1 MVKKKTKKVNLNSIR
16 NQIDAVDQSIL
27 RSLSKRADLVIAAG
41 ENKKEAGD
49 KSFYKPE
56 REVADKHENVRV
68 AGSLPPLEESYR
80 PDLVLDETKALPIYK
95 TLIEGLLPYVDIFL
109 CETISSI
116 QEMINSI
123 YI

>member
-1 MVKKKTKKVNLNSIR
+1 MVKKKTKVNLNSIR

-56 REVADKHENVRV
+56 RK
-68 AGSLPPLEESYR
+68 L
-80 PDLVLDETKALPIYK
+80 K
-95 TLIEGLLPYVDIFL
+95 
-109 CETISSI
+109 
-116 QEMINSI
+116 
-123 YI
+123 

>member
-1 MVKKKTKKVNLNSIR
+1 MVKKKTKKINLNSIR

-56 REVADKHENVRV
+56 REAQIIN
-68 AGSLPPLEESYR
+68 
-80 PDLVLDETKALPIYK
+80 AL
-95 TLIEGLLPYVDIFL
+95 
-109 CETISSI
+109 ISQNKSI
-116 QEMINSI
+116 QKNEIYTRFVSFNSNLS
-123 YI
+123 